1 MRFRNRAVNDSI
13 AKNINLVFEITDKKG
28 LHRGSI
34 IIKQSTCQY
43 YDTLD
48 NHRNKHFTLLEQF
61 QVPAYIGSLEYKGFK
76 KIRTKDISQTSRPDY
91 WYMVLHSYRDYY
103 APEVTVLNNIH
114 RNPLLKDLV
123 NAIPFQWIGEEMFV
137 REYKSLMKSKRKPS
151 HDIRGNLRWD
161 EGRTGVCSTDD
172 TVFPGMNVPAK
183 MTKNRSQPGEK
194 EGESRADVIHAVG
207 FVVNEIADTISRFH
221 PHKEWTIARKPFSE
235 SDDRAAMFSV
245 KASPTVNAM
254 LAGKGIKTYR
264 ECFEALSII
273 GTGETV
279 DRKVKKTEEHTD
291 KDNAHD
297 DEGKWP
303 TYNRCPTVVRLVDMK
318 YSDPGKHV
326 VVNTGRV
333 CANIYCKSAVSQSME
348 RYEKWNDILDLIKEW
363 QLEARHRKTS
373 STDDMRRKFKPPKT
387 GSVDGTWTYDADSN
401 KDCFYSLFVNEILE
415 VAKKEGHRDEALMIE
430 ALSLMPFTPSPN
442 RFRDGIQNGYKSFVK
457 ERSEAEMKKSKAPLS
472 NLLEHCV
479 RYLETLPG
487 GVGGGENSRYRA
499 QGVKLKKRDTIFQS
513 LANLRTAIQLANVL
527 DDTDWIVRRMAKPV
541 PSGGVYGVG
550 RFHAQQIIDVAVKV
564 GLIRKCVHLEKVCIS
579 GSTHTAEVLREKFD
593 VDIEKDIMGLS
604 VFLGKKLR
612 KSPSE
617 VENMLCEAIRWRYR
631 RGMATKKDVFV
642 RGHELFVVKDGQ
654 VVSFSS
660 KGCSTIHTFAVPSI
674 QKRRKYGEKWW
685 TGGWQR
691 ACNDVDLLLKG
702 KRE

>member
-1 MRFRNRAVNDSI
+1 MHCVMHIVYLNMIIPPVCDWWCRFSI
-13 AKNINLVFEITDKKG
+13 DG
-28 LHRGSI
+28 LSAL
-34 IIKQSTCQY
+34 KLTC
-43 YDTLD
+43 
-48 NHRNKHFTLLEQF
+48 
-61 QVPAYIGSLEYKGFK
+61 
-76 KIRTKDISQTSRPDY
+76 
-91 WYMVLHSYRDYY
+91 
-103 APEVTVLNNIH
+103 
-114 RNPLLKDLV
+114 
-123 NAIPFQWIGEEMFV
+123 
-137 REYKSLMKSKRKPS
+137 
-151 HDIRGNLRWD
+151 
-161 EGRTGVCSTDD
+161 
-172 TVFPGMNVPAK
+172 
-183 MTKNRSQPGEK
+183 
-194 EGESRADVIHAVG
+194 
-207 FVVNEIADTISRFH
+207 
-221 PHKEWTIARKPFSE
+221 
-235 SDDRAAMFSV
+235 
-245 KASPTVNAM
+245 
-254 LAGKGIKTYR
+254 
-264 ECFEALSII
+264 
-273 GTGETV
+273 
-279 DRKVKKTEEHTD
+279 
-291 KDNAHD
+291 
-297 DEGKWP
+297 
-303 TYNRCPTVVRLVDMK
+303 
-318 YSDPGKHV
+318 
-326 VVNTGRV
+326 
-333 CANIYCKSAVSQSME
+333 
-348 RYEKWNDILDLIKEW
+348 
-363 QLEARHRKTS
+363 RKTS
-373 STDDMRRKFKPPKT
+373 LINNYFTIVSMLV
-387 GSVDGTWTYDADSN
+387 VDEKN
-401 KDCFYSLFVNEILE
+401 
-415 VAKKEGHRDEALMIE
+415 
-430 ALSLMPFTPSPN
+430 
-442 RFRDGIQNGYKSFVK
+442 
-457 ERSEAEMKKSKAPLS
+457 
-472 NLLEHCV
+472 LEHCV

-527 DDTDWIVRRMAKPV
+527 DDTDWIVWRMAKPV

-550 RFHAQQIIDVAVKV
+550 RFHAQQIINVAVNV